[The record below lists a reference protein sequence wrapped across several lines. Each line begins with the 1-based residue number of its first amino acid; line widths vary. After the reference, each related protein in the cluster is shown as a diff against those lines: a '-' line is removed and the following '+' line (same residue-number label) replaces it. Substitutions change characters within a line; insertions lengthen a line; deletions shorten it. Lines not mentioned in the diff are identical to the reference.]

1 MSSRK
6 FRRKSSCHHSCLEF
20 RLPSHAQANCPT
32 TMVGRPSLVELC
44 GLRAGSLMGPV
55 KCLQQQTTL
64 LWLCAIRH
72 VRRQKTGINF
82 QTAVAETGPLTTECP
97 TTARKCYW
105 RLSSAVCIRQGTMV
119 AEQSEVLG
127 PQRSFRLG
135 NGNCSRCKGL
145 QVVFRS
151 LQPDLHTAR
160 PEATQN
166 VAIAS
171 PKTVF
176 EVQIPLD

>member
-1 MSSRK
+1 MPRVSFAITCAGQLSDHHGWQAKPCRTLWFACRFLDGSGEMSATAEDS
-6 FRRKSSCHHSCLEF
+6 
-20 RLPSHAQANCPT
+20 
-32 TMVGRPSLVELC
+32 
-44 GLRAGSLMGPV
+44 
-55 KCLQQQTTL
+55 
-64 LWLCAIRH
+64 
-72 VRRQKTGINF
+72 
-82 QTAVAETGPLTTECP
+82 AVAVCNQTFPETEDRHHFSDRCCRLVTGPLTTECP
-97 TTARKCYW
+97 TTARKCHW